1 MPLLRYK
8 PEQIVTVN
16 ALKLSGRKRMVFMAG
31 LILWDRR
38 PADGKRRPTS
48 RPLRNWSTPHSS
60 RPRSVRLRA

>member
-31 LILWDRR
+31 D
-38 PADGKRRPTS
+38 
-48 RPLRNWSTPHSS
+48 
-60 RPRSVRLRA
+60 